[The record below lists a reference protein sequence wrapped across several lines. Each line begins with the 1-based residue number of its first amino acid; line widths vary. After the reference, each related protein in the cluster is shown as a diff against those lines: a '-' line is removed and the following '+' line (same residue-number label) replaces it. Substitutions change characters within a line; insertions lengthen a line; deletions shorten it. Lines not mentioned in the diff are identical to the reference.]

1 MSDTTILL
9 TRLFDYQQ
17 FERNSSLSRVISTV
31 HERYSAKELSL
42 DDLDLIAAAG
52 SVGSGKTPARNDL

>member
-17 FERNSSLSRVISTV
+17 FERNSNLSRVISTV

-52 SVGSGKTPARNDL
+52 SVDSGKTPARNDL

>member
-17 FERNSSLSRVISTV
+17 FERNSNLSRVISTV

-42 DDLDLIAAAG
+42 DDLDLIAAG
-52 SVGSGKTPARNDL
+52 SVDSGKTPARNDL

>member
-17 FERNSSLSRVISTV
+17 FERNSSLNRVISTV

-52 SVGSGKTPARNDL
+52 SVDSGKTPARNDL